1 MNKNKKYRIA
11 WRSILTGNV
20 GFGEPVFWSHTIASH
35 VAKQL
40 DEDFPDKDHWVVDA
54 NESVASGGVSDSVV
68 GDPLLQDQDNLGV
81 N

>member
-54 NESVASGGVSDSVV
+54 DESGDGLLVGNTDDQVAGVAVQQ
-68 GDPLLQDQDNLGV
+68 GA
-81 N
+81 